1 MERKAQK
8 LQNTKNSWA
17 PPINTKNQN
26 RKSEG
31 IFLTF
36 SDFSSLFE
44 SISEFFVTFLI
55 DIFGFL
61 F

>member
-17 PPINTKNQN
+17 PPINTKKQN

-31 IFLTF
+31 KIKKEQRTQKEKNIH
-36 SDFSSLFE
+36 LFA
-44 SISEFFVTFLI
+44 SY
-55 DIFGFL
+55 
-61 F
+61 

>member
-8 LQNTKNSWA
+8 LQNIKNSWA
-17 PPINTKNQN
+17 PPINSLIQKTKIG
-26 RKSEG
+26 KSEE

-44 SISEFFVTFLI
+44 SISDYF
-55 DIFGFL
+55 
-61 F
+61 

>member
-8 LQNTKNSWA
+8 LQNTKKSWA

-44 SISEFFVTFLI
+44 SISDYF
-55 DIFGFL
+55 
-61 F
+61 